1 MRTVYKYE
9 DRIDVF
15 GSNLA
20 GVHGAGHAK
29 DVKNYFYAKVGVG
42 EGMTGQAYALPTKDH
57 TIKTR
62 TLDQVS
68 ESLNKFLLFAAEN
81 EKKQFFMARVGCGLA
96 GFKDADIIGLLN
108 AHESIPENIV
118 LPGTWHNKV
127 RGGKLLRLV
136 IAGGREF
143 DDQEML
149 FEKTDESL
157 AKALDAGF
165 NIEIV
170 SGTARGAD
178 AMAID
183 YAKSRGFDWAEF
195 PAPWTEFKERFGY
208 NKTAGM
214 MRNRWMAHFSMA
226 LLAFHDGKSPGT
238 KGMIQLATGENLKVK
253 VEKYGLDNHVQ
264 MDMDI

>member
-1 MRTVYKYE
+1 MRKVYKYE

-20 GVHGAGHAK
+20 GIHGAGHAK
-29 DVKNYFYAKVGVG
+29 DVKNYFYAENGVG

-57 TIKTR
+57 NIKTR

-96 GFKDADIIGLLN
+96 GFKDSEMIGLLN
-108 AHESIPENIV
+108 AHGSIPENVV
-118 LPGTWHNKV
+118 LPGTWQNKV
-127 RGGKLLRLV
+127 RGGKLLRLI

-157 AKALDAGF
+157 EKALDAGF
-165 NIEIV
+165 DVEII

-183 YAKSRGFDWAEF
+183 YAKSRGLDWVEF
-195 PAPWTEFKERFGY
+195 PAPWNEFKERFGF
-208 NKTAGM
+208 NKTAGT

-226 LLAFHDGKSPGT
+226 LLAFHDGKSTGT
-238 KGMIQLATGENLKVK
+238 KSMIKLATDENLKVK
-253 VEKYGLDNHVQ
+253 VEKYGSDKSLQ
-264 MDMDI
+264 MTMEI